1 MEKNKIIAKI
11 DEMQLSWFN
20 SYYWKYQYQL
30 ADDYII
36 PYLKSLGIE
45 IKDKSICE
53 IGSAEGGVLFAFAR
67 KNANY
72 CLATDIAENRL
83 QAGDRIAKEFNLQI
97 EFQKHNIL
105 SDPIPE
111 EWKEKFDIILLRDVI
126 EHLDNPL
133 YALNQIYL
141 MLRYNGVL
149 YLTFPPYYSPFGGHQ
164 HLLGTFIGKF
174 PFIHWFPNPVFN
186 LLIKNGRPADKEE
199 VSRLKSFRLTV
210 KKFLGTVR
218 KTNFKIYDERFYII
232 RPVYK
237 YKFGLNSI
245 KLPKLFSKNF
255 LKEIIASEASY
266 LLKK

>member
-1 MEKNKIIAKI
+1 MEKDKIIAKI
-11 DEMQLSWFN
+11 DEMQLSWYN

-30 ADDYII
+30 AEDYII
-36 PYLKSLGIE
+36 PYFKSFGIE

-83 QAGDRIAKEFNLQI
+83 NAGDQIAKVFNLQI

-133 YALNQIYL
+133 QALKQIYL
-141 MLRYNGVL
+141 MLRNGGIL
-149 YLTFPPYYSPFGGHQ
+149 YLTFPPYFSPFGGHQ
-164 HLLGTFIGKF
+164 HLLGTFLGKF
-174 PFIHWFPNPVFN
+174 PFLHWLPKPVFN

-199 VSRLKSFRLTV
+199 VRRLKSFRLTV
-210 KKFLGTVR
+210 KKFLDTVQ
-218 KTNFKIYDERFYII
+218 KTTFTILDEQFYII

-237 YKFGLNSI
+237 YKFGLNSL
-245 KLPKLFSKNF
+245 KLPKLLKNNF
-255 LKEIIASEASY
+255 LKEIISSEASY